1 MWCENDRD
9 GMDGMADYIRAPSR
23 MFPDVSDFE
32 AATGFLNSEKM
43 RSLGLHHPHNQHPF
57 GAPIHP
63 QHSNNPR
70 LPPMP
75 LATIQQHLFAIQQR
89 TNSYPIMASPSA
101 TSGLPANGGGGN
113 NQQMLPIP
121 FPHHLLSQWTLAAA
135 AGFGLNHLGLFGLGG
150 LPSGGLT
157 GLQQQQSSV
166 NPSASVSPPQSTRQP
181 SPMTTSTPPS
191 VTATVTG
198 SVAHLP
204 CLSGERAE
212 TVNILKGHNPSHRH
226 RFSPY
231 PAIASSKT
239 ITHGVNHSDDPSE
252 RSPASASS
260 KLTFDKWTG
269 YATLQIHSGI
279 RIFVSQMNKQ
289 VDMYAV
295 T

>member
-1 MWCENDRD
+1 
-9 GMDGMADYIRAPSR
+9 MDGMADYIRAPSR

-89 TNSYPIMASPSA
+89 TNSYPMMPSPSA
-101 TSGLPANGGGGN
+101 TPGLPANGSGGGGN
-113 NQQMLPIP
+113 NQQQMLPIP

-150 LPSGGLT
+150 LPSAGLT
-157 GLQQQQSSV
+157 GLQPPPPPQSSV
-166 NPSASVSPPQSTRQP
+166 NASASVSPSHSTRQP

-198 SVAHLP
+198 SSVAHLP

-212 TVNILKGHNPSHRH
+212 TASSILKGHRH

-231 PAIASSKT
+231 PPAIASSKT
-239 ITHGVNHSDDPSE
+239 ITHGSSSSSVGNQHSDADPSE
-252 RSPASASS
+252 RSPATGRS
-260 KLTFDKWTG
+260 KLIFDK
-269 YATLQIHSGI
+269 
-279 RIFVSQMNKQ
+279 
-289 VDMYAV
+289 
-295 T
+295 

>member
-1 MWCENDRD
+1 
-9 GMDGMADYIRAPSR
+9 
-23 MFPDVSDFE
+23 
-32 AATGFLNSEKM
+32 
-43 RSLGLHHPHNQHPF
+43 
-57 GAPIHP
+57 
-63 QHSNNPR
+63 
-70 LPPMP
+70 
-75 LATIQQHLFAIQQR
+75 
-89 TNSYPIMASPSA
+89 
-101 TSGLPANGGGGN
+101 
-113 NQQMLPIP
+113 MLPIP
-121 FPHHLLSQWTLAAA
+121 VPHHLLSQWTLAAA

-260 KLTFDKWTG
+260 KLTFDK
-269 YATLQIHSGI
+269 
-279 RIFVSQMNKQ
+279 
-289 VDMYAV
+289 
-295 T
+295 

>member
-1 MWCENDRD
+1 
-9 GMDGMADYIRAPSR
+9 MDGMTDYIRAPSR

-57 GAPIHP
+57 GGPIHP

-89 TNSYPIMASPSA
+89 TNSYPMMPSPSA

-113 NQQMLPIP
+113 NNNNQQQQQMLPIP

-150 LPSGGLT
+150 LPGAGLT
-157 GLQQQQSSV
+157 GLQQQQQSQSSV
-166 NPSASVSPPQSTRQP
+166 NASASVSPSQSTRQP
-181 SPMTTSTPPS
+181 SPMTTTTSTPPS

-198 SVAHLP
+198 SSVAHLP

-212 TVNILKGHNPSHRH
+212 TASNSILKGHNPSHSRH

-231 PAIASSKT
+231 PPAIASSKT
-239 ITHGVNHSDDPSE
+239 HGSSSSNSDAADPSE
-252 RSPASASS
+252 RSPAPAGS
-260 KLTFDKWTG
+260 KLIFDK
-269 YATLQIHSGI
+269 
-279 RIFVSQMNKQ
+279 
-289 VDMYAV
+289 
-295 T
+295 